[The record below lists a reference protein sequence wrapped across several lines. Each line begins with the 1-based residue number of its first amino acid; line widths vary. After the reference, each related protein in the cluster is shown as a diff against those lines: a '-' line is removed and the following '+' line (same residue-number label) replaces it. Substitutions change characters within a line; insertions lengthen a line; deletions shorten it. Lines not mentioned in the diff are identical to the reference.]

1 MEIVYL
7 NSARNC
13 LRYLIKAYEIKEIY
27 IPYYICSCIRHVAFE
42 EGCKINFY
50 HINLDFTPSCD
61 FPKNAYILYPNY
73 FGVCSKLVEKLAKI
87 YPNLIV
93 DNAHSFYSKHY
104 GLASFNS
111 LRKFFPTIR
120 DGGFLYTSKKLTLNI
135 DKDNY
140 SYIPKVLDYDEICT
154 NERRIDNLDMKLMSK
169 TTLRLFKEIDLNEEK
184 IKRRMIFDN
193 FNKIYGQNNLLKINI
208 NSGEAPFCYPY
219 FAESEKDADKLV
231 SELKKQGMLIY
242 RYWDKMPDSFLENKF
257 YKSLV
262 AIPIVVS

>member
-93 DNAHSFYSKHY
+93 DNAHSFHSKHY

-111 LRKFFPTIR
+111 LRKFFPQIR
-120 DGGFLYTSKKLTLNI
+120 DGGFLYTSKKLVLNI

-140 SYIPKVLDYDEICT
+140 SYIPQELDYNEICK
-154 NERRIDNLDMKLMSK
+154 NEQRIDNLDMKFMSD
-169 TTLRLFKEIDLNEEK
+169 TTLKLFRETDLNKEK
-184 IKRRMIFDN
+184 KKRRIIFDN
-193 FNKIYGQNNLLKINI
+193 FEKIYGSTNSLKINL
-208 NSGEAPFCYPY
+208 NYDDYPFCYPY
-219 FAESEKDADKLV
+219 LAKCEKDADKLV
-231 SELKKQGMLIY
+231 NELEDKKLTVY
-242 RYWDKMPDSFLENKF
+242 RYWNNLPDSYLENIF
-257 YKSLV
+257 YKCLV

>member
-154 NERRIDNLDMKLMSK
+154 NERRIDNLDMKFMSD
-169 TTLRLFKEIDLNEEK
+169 TTYKFFKDINLCSKKSERRDIFNNFEK
-184 IKRRMIFDN
+184 IYRDTN
-193 FNKIYGQNNLLKINI
+193 SLKINI
-208 NSGEAPFCYPY
+208 NDDDAPFCYPY
-219 FAESEKDADKLV
+219 LAKSEDDADMLV
-231 SELKKQGMLIY
+231 SEFKDKKITIY
-242 RYWDKMPDSFLENKF
+242 RYWNNMPDDFSEKVF
-257 YKSLV
+257 YKFLV
-262 AIPIVVS
+262 AIPIKI